1 MTGII
6 RTHLTLPLDP
16 RLTGCLGGQSAWLKS
31 LKLNCNVCMYAC
43 VCVNAAEF
51 VQVKYIKLTP
61 VALSFAPAAEVGLG
75 VRKTETSRRYP

>member
-16 RLTGCLGGQSAWLKS
+16 RLTGCHAGQSAGLKS
-31 LKLNCNVCMYAC
+31 LKLTYNACVC

-61 VALSFAPAAEVGLG
+61 VALSFAPAAEVGLV